1 MPPLLR
7 CSYLLLPFRG
17 FHKWTS
23 VSSGI
28 LKALKGRKG
37 KTEKNKKQKTK
48 QIELI
53 LFENFIMSCSKLK
66 KVWLKLTQVKTRC
79 RYKTKIWLGQNILL
93 RQYIIFS
100 CLFKV
105 TKTSALQLLF
115 RCACVKHVCARSR
128 DMSMATK
135 QNKFL
140 LKKSE
145 HFSQLAFARFLLK
158 AFWLNIYISPYNKD
172 VNCAQP
178 H

>member
-1 MPPLLR
+1 M
-7 CSYLLLPFRG
+7 
-17 FHKWTS
+17 
-23 VSSGI
+23 I
-28 LKALKGRKG
+28 
-37 KTEKNKKQKTK
+37 
-48 QIELI
+48 
-53 LFENFIMSCSKLK
+53 CSKLK
-66 KVWLKLTQVKTRC
+66 EVWLKLTQVKTRC

-135 QNKFL
+135 KNKFL

-145 HFSQLAFARFLLK
+145 HFSQLVFARFLLK
-158 AFWLNIYISPYNKD
+158 AFWLYIYIYIYLSPYNKD
-172 VNCAQP
+172 VNCA
-178 H
+178 